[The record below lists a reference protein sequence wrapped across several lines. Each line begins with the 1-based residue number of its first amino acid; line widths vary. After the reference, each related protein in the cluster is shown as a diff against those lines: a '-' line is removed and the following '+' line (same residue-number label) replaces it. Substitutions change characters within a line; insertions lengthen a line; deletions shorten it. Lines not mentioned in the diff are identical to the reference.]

1 MHKYRICKKIAN
13 WFGEFF
19 GIHIIMLIYT
29 DIFVKK
35 IREVQVKKDYIFP
48 TLLYTSL
55 RAINPISGPF
65 EL

>member
-1 MHKYRICKKIAN
+1 MHKYHICKKIAN

-35 IREVQVKKDYIFP
+35 IREVQVKKYEIENIERDKKI
-48 TLLYTSL
+48 
-55 RAINPISGPF
+55 GP
-65 EL
+65 L